1 MLADDNPENR
11 MAVDYLLCF
20 HLLSKDINAF
30 VSDFEHYYSPGLN
43 PLLPKVY
50 QEGLLIKIASGEK
63 KPGDFSRYRF
73 SPEIVREM
81 ADYSKMYQENNGKG
95 AALIEKYG
103 KTYWF
108 YYHFATM
115 KTEEE

>member
-1 MLADDNPENR
+1 

-20 HLLSKDINAF
+20 HLLSKNVDAF
-30 VSDFEHYYSPGLN
+30 VSDFEHYYSPGPN

-73 SPEIVREM
+73 SPELVREM

-95 AALIEKYG
+95 AALYEKYG
-103 KTYWF
+103 ETYWF

-115 KTEEE
+115 KTE